1 MRPHFLRAAL
11 LLLAATTSTALADK
25 KTEAMRPGFV
35 KEAAACQIEV
45 RGRAKVITGAT
56 ALLATLEGSD
66 KEALGKDVQALTAG
80 QVTISAYCSEVEAL
94 VAFLEASATSSYKSV
109 ENQLDE
115 RDNKVRTQR
124 KVAKKLV
131 AELTPITRAL
141 IPRLKRLPTPAA
153 DDKRAAS
160 KFPSGRSVVLPALS
174 GTFSLSGSA
183 TTDAVE
189 YVEKAASAKVS
200 TRTFDKATCDQQRKV
215 LSAKSTQISEL
226 EVPEPGKAAGV
237 VWSVRFTQE
246 DKIPHLVQVACIAR
260 KDGGVV
266 ATADVQPAANRALAD
281 EVGKLM
287 FAMLA
292 AR

>member
-1 MRPHFLRAAL
+1 MRPLPVL
-11 LLLAATTSTALADK
+11 LLLATSSTALADK

-45 RGRAKVITGAT
+45 RGRAKLIAGAT
-56 ALLATLEGSD
+56 ALLATLEGSE
-66 KEALGKDVQALTAG
+66 KEALDKDLATLAAG
-80 QVTISAYCSEVEAL
+80 QATISAYCSEVEAL
-94 VAFLEASATSSYKSV
+94 VAFLAASATASYKSV
-109 ENQLDE
+109 EKELDE

-124 KVAKKLV
+124 KAAKKLV

-141 IPRLKRLPTPAA
+141 IPRIKRLPTPAA
-153 DDKRAAS
+153 ATDARPAS

-174 GTFSLSGSA
+174 GTFSLSGST

-189 YVEKAASAKVS
+189 YVEKTASAKVS
-200 TRTFDKATCDQQRKV
+200 TRTFDKATCDQQRKA
-215 LSAKSTQISEL
+215 LSAKSTQITEL
-226 EVPEPGKAAGV
+226 EVPETGKAAGV